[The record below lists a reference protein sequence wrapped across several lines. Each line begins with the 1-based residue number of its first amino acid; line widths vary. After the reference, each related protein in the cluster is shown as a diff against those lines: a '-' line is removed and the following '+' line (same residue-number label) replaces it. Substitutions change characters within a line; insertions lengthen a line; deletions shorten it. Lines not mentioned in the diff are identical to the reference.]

1 MSEDVGD
8 TLDAVEALVKRHS
21 DFEKSLVSQDE
32 KFKVCLPVCVCMR
45 TSVRACVR
53 SCVCLP
59 ACLCVYVC
67 VCVCLSVMPSLASG
81 PHHCTQ
87 ALDESATRL
96 VSLGHYASEDIDAR
110 RKEVSSFVHSCVLPV
125 GSQLLCG
132 PCAKVHR
139 TCVASLARHDP
150 RTSTLNNSIL
160 RNNTFALW

>member
-32 KFKVCLPVCVCMR
+32 KFKVCLPVCVCAC
-45 TSVRACVR
+45 VCLCACVR
-53 SCVCLP
+53 VPACLP
-59 ACLCVYVC
+59 ACVCTYVC
-67 VCVCLSVMPSLASG
+67 VCLCVTPSLSSG

-110 RKEVSSFVHSCVLPV
+110 RMEVSSIIHSCVLPV
-125 GSQLLCG
+125 GSQLLCV
-132 PCAKVHR
+132 PCANVHR

-160 RNNTFALW
+160 RNNTFAFW